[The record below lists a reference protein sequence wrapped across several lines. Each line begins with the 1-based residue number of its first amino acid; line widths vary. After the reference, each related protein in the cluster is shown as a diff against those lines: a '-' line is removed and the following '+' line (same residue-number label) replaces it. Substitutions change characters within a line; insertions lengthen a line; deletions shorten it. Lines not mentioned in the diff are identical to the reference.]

1 MKNTVRKRILFPLS
15 IVVAML
21 VVLTAVAIVG
31 ESPSSRA
38 PREAPARPAAA
49 GQPQRGGASDR
60 EDPAGPWT
68 APPAERTALEQ
79 TAELPVLERLPYTRW
94 ETFTVRDGLPAD
106 KAFALRVDGDRVW
119 VGTTR
124 GLALYEEGRWRRFG
138 TRDGLPNPVI
148 LGLDVSPRSGD
159 LWIATMGGLARY
171 SGGRIDAFTQLD
183 SGLPNNF
190 VNAVRCDP
198 EEDVVWA
205 ATAMGAGRLDLRSGE
220 WSIFTHL
227 NTPMKEPWT
236 YSIAIGDGK
245 VYVGSWGAGVLEYT
259 KATGR
264 WREYLDP
271 DHEFEIDLFADDGPV
286 NDVTSGVDW
295 SAGVLWQVTYTGA
308 TRYDGREW
316 RSYFKDDTGVASDFI
331 NFTRTRGGQAWL
343 ATDDGLSLLDGEDC
357 VTYRRDEQGRG
368 EVLFYRGGREVA
380 RRTTPTA
387 PAHNYV
393 LGVDLRGS
401 EVWLATGEGVSRGIP
416 GELPGVTRA
425 MLRGDGAAGP
435 AGAVPASD
443 RDGERFAYAGAPEPL
458 LPYNTHR
465 PYREFFTE
473 RSSFRGPGRT
483 LQATRNLEEVRIG
496 FIGPLVNLESP
507 TADPEPAAGAAAVD
521 GGAPY
526 GDPKEIFGRRMMRGA
541 TLAVEEAN
549 AAGGF
554 NGLPFSI
561 VPRTDMVLWGQTSN
575 EMVKFAEDDR
585 VWAILSSID
594 SNHNHVLSRTSIKT
608 EIPIL
613 NAGSTDPTLVEHSVP
628 WLVRCMNDDRQNSY
642 ALLAEMILARGI
654 ERPAVLRVNDRDGRV
669 GVMEFVQG
677 ARLLGHPV
685 VIELRFANGD
695 TDFRPQLSR
704 IREMEPDAL
713 VVWGNPG
720 EAAGIVRQARDLAI
734 DLPIFGFT
742 RMATDLF
749 LEAAGDAA
757 EGIVVVAAM
766 NPERGDPAWV
776 EFFDRYRQRWDEAPD
791 SFAAHAYDGMTL
803 LIEAVRIAGLN
814 RARIRDALFDVGSY
828 HGVTGEIRFDTNM
841 NDIRPPWLAEVRE
854 GRFRYFTAPAW
865 PVQIAEEGER

>member
-1 MKNTVRKRILFPLS
+1 
-15 IVVAML
+15 
-21 VVLTAVAIVG
+21 VVLIAVAIVG
-31 ESPSSRA
+31 EAPSSRA
-38 PREAPARPAAA
+38 PREAPSRSAAA
-49 GQPQRGGASDR
+49 GQPQRGEVSDR

-106 KAFALRVDGDRVW
+106 KAFALKVDGDRVW

-198 EEDVVWA
+198 EEDAVWA
-205 ATAMGAGRLDLRSGE
+205 ATSMGAGRLDLRSGE
-220 WSIFTHL
+220 WTIFTHL

-236 YSIAIGDGK
+236 YAIGIDDGK

-264 WREYLDP
+264 WREFIDP
-271 DHEFEIDLFADDGPV
+271 DKEFEIDLFADDGPV
-286 NDVTSGVDW
+286 SDVTSGLDY
-295 SAGVLWQVTYTGA
+295 ADGVLWQVTYTGA

-316 RSYFKDDTGVASDFI
+316 RSYFKADAGLASDFI
-331 NFTRTRGGQAWL
+331 NFARTRRGHAWL
-343 ATDDGLSLLDGEDC
+343 ATDDGLSVLDGEDC
-357 VTYRRDEQGRG
+357 VTYRRDASGRG
-368 EVLFYRGGREVA
+368 EVVFYRGGVEVA
-380 RRTTPTA
+380 RRTTATA
-387 PAHNYV
+387 PAHNY
-393 LGVDLRGS
+393 LLAVDLRGD
-401 EVWLATGEGVSRGIP
+401 EVWLATGGGVSRGIP

-425 MLRGDGAAGP
+425 MLQGDGAAGR
-435 AGAVPASD
+435 AGAVAASG

-458 LPYNTHR
+458 LPYNTKR

-473 RSSFRGPGRT
+473 RAVFRGPGRE
-483 LQATRNLEEVRIG
+483 LPEPRDLEEVRIG
-496 FIGPLVNLESP
+496 FIGPLV
-507 TADPEPAAGAAAVD
+507 DRGAAAAD
-521 GGAPY
+521 GEEYA
-526 GDPKEIFGRRMMRGA
+526 DPKELFGRRMLRGA

-554 NGLPFSI
+554 NGLPFHI
-561 VPRTDMVLWGQTSN
+561 VPRTDLVLWGQTSN
-575 EMVKFAEDDR
+575 EMVKFVKDDR
-585 VWAILSSID
+585 VWAILSGID
-594 SNHNHVLSRTSIKT
+594 SNHNHVLSRTSLRT
-608 EIPIL
+608 EIPVL
-613 NAGSTDPTLVEHSVP
+613 NAGSTDPTLVEHMVP
-628 WLVRCMNDDRQNSY
+628 WLVRCMNDDRLNSY
-642 ALLAEMILARGI
+642 ALLAEMMLARGI

-669 GVMEFVQG
+669 GVMEFVEG

-695 TDFRPQLSR
+695 IDFRPQLRR
-704 IREMEPDAL
+704 IRDMEPDAL

-720 EAAGIVRQARDLAI
+720 EAAGIVRQARELAL

-757 EGIVVVAAM
+757 EGIVVAAAM

-776 EFFDRYRQRWDEAPD
+776 GFFDRYRQRWDEAPD

-803 LIEAVRIAGLN
+803 LIEVVRIAGLN

-828 HGVTGEIRFDTNM
+828 HGVTGEIRFDSNM